1 MADRICNSHAN
12 SIRPLKDLI
21 QTIARHVVQ
30 HPDEVSISEVIGEK
44 TLIYEVRCNASD
56 VGKVIGK
63 NGRTIAAMRTLAMT
77 AASRDDK

>member
-1 MADRICNSHAN
+1 M
-12 SIRPLKDLI
+12 KDLI
-21 QTIARHVVQ
+21 QEITRHMVQ

-63 NGRTIAAMRTLAMT
+63 NGRTIAAMRTLVTT
-77 AASRDDK
+77 AASRDGKRALIEVVQ